1 MEKQIKTIG
10 VLTSGGDAPGM
21 NAAVRAVVRTGL
33 HKGYRMIGIQRGYNG
48 LLNGECFEMNLR
60 SVSNIISA
68 GGTILYT
75 ARCLEFKT
83 KEGQDRGAAKCRELG
98 IDALVVIGG
107 DGSYRGARELAHR
120 GIPMIGL
127 PGTIDNDIA
136 CTEYTIGY
144 DTAMNTALEMIDKLR
159 DTTQSHDRCS
169 VVEVMGRNAGYIAL
183 NVAIASG
190 AMAVLLPEKEFDMQ
204 HDILDKIVET
214 QRTGKRHFIVIVA
227 EGIGH
232 SQEIANEIQARTGI
246 DTRATILGHVQRGGS
261 PTVRDRVNA
270 SLMGYH
276 AIDLI
281 DKGIYNRVVA
291 VSGDKIVDYDVNVAL
306 SMHKTIDRDMIED
319 IGAVSYEVAKEM
331 AEDVRRIIGTD
342 IGVGVT
348 GLAGPD
354 GDGVHKVGTVF
365 VSMATAEQTWVKELH
380 LGEYRTR
387 SFIRRMAGNHVYDMM
402 RRYLSGLKVM

>member
-1 MEKQIKTIG
+1 MAKEIKTIG

-33 HKGYRMIGIQRGYNG
+33 HKGFRMIGIQRGYNG

-83 KEGQDRGAAKCRELG
+83 KEGQDKGAAKCRELG

-136 CTEYTIGY
+136 CTDYTIGY

-169 VVEVMGRNAGYIAL
+169 VVEVMGHHAGYIAL
-183 NVAIASG
+183 NVGIATG
-190 AMAVLLPEKEFDMQ
+190 ALAVLLPERPFDFER
-204 HDILDKIVET
+204 DILQRMRQT
-214 QRTGKRHFIVIVA
+214 QVTGKKHFIIIVS
-227 EGIGH
+227 EGVTDA
-232 SQEIANEIQARTGI
+232 QTLANQIQAATGV
-246 DTRATILGHVQRGGS
+246 DSRATVLGHIQRGGS

-276 AIDLI
+276 AVDLL

-291 VSGDKIVDYDVNVAL
+291 LSGGKIVDYDVNVAL
-306 SMHKTIDRDMIED
+306 SMHKYLDPMEI
-319 IGAVSYEVAKEM
+319 EVAQ
-331 AEDVRRIIGTD
+331 AISI
-342 IGVGVT
+342 
-348 GLAGPD
+348 
-354 GDGVHKVGTVF
+354 
-365 VSMATAEQTWVKELH
+365 
-380 LGEYRTR
+380 
-387 SFIRRMAGNHVYDMM
+387 
-402 RRYLSGLKVM
+402 